1 MWTQYVPSLSSRN
14 SVMTESSQKGTQA
27 KALFGLTLPRVGFL
41 KKEAVIIAV
50 EIAVGIDSCRSEKQ
64 YK

>member
-1 MWTQYVPSLSSRN
+1 
-14 SVMTESSQKGTQA
+14 MTESSQKGTQA

-41 KKEAVIIAV
+41 KKEALIIAV
-50 EIAVGIDSCRSEKQ
+50 VIAVVIDSSRSEKQ

>member
-1 MWTQYVPSLSSRN
+1 
-14 SVMTESSQKGTQA
+14 MTESGQKGTQA

-41 KKEAVIIAV
+41 KKEAVIITV
-50 EIAVGIDSCRSEKQ
+50 EIAVGIDSSRSEKQ